1 MAADID
7 AITAFSEDFVNA
19 QQLRVPLMHPDSGPR
34 ATMALSEQLASYM
47 LLSAWYAGALHEERL
62 GHYVSLRDAQNRW
75 DHLEGWE
82 MYRQG
87 KTDASRE
94 EAKKLMD
101 PELYD
106 EIQARKWMISRLSE
120 EIERLNRDG
129 EKAVSRTYTIL
140 TGT

>member
-1 MAADID
+1 MAADVD
-7 AITAFSEDFVNA
+7 AITAFSQDFINA
-19 QQLRVPLMHPDSGPR
+19 QQLRVPLMHPDKN
-34 ATMALSEQLASYM
+34 AMALSEELASYM

-62 GHYVSLRDAQNRW
+62 GHYVGLREAQNRW

-82 MYRQG
+82 MYRTG
-87 KTDASRE
+87 KTDSSRE
-94 EAKKLMD
+94 EAKKVMD